1 MSKKRLRIQKTDAGV
16 QAYSEIHLRN
26 YLQAH
31 QYEMITKK
39 VSGEIEKNTQS
50 RLRVV
55 KDLMNNIT
63 NKNQK
68 FKDVSNF
75 LDDVDKGV
83 YTQSNLPGAQNKGK
97 KSDVRSTAAV
107 RKAFNTARREIT
119 NLTADDGNLSHIGIS
134 NLSIHLYAFYVELRA
149 FGANFNWK
157 ANPTT
162 QRGGG
167 PSGFEDKEPMEDM
180 YGNIMGIEY
189 KPVPTK
195 VRTYNQSQFDIFTE
209 DIRQLYFIA
218 KAVAEMPIS
227 KFTGNAI
234 TDMQTALNDYFAKGN
249 DQILADKKQIV
260 DVATGKADLELTFED
275 QQLRTDIEIL
285 VGESKARQLLGRKK
299 QADIEFI
306 KKYFKNDFSQI
317 TGSPSIKED
326 VIKGLSEQLV
336 TGNKPKTRRHSSKYT
351 STKKRKKPAAAQ
363 RVEKNIKDTL
373 KSAAVAGAAF
383 KGIKDLGK
391 SKAPGQ
397 KPTRGADESQ
407 MSPKELGYLKRKI
420 NTRLPQQVAENMGR
434 PALIFQTGRFANS
447 TRLVDLKQ
455 GDKNLVGKY
464 TYMLNPYETFE
475 NTGRYRWPTGYNPKP
490 LIAQSIRELA
500 EQYTNKKFTLR
511 RQ

>member
-1 MSKKRLRIQKTDAGV
+1 MSKKRLTIQKKDAGI
-16 QAYSEIHLRN
+16 QAYSEKHLKN

-31 QYEMITKK
+31 QYEMITRKI
-39 VSGEIEKNTQS
+39 SGEIEKNTQS

-55 KDLMNNIT
+55 KELMNDANEEAEG
-63 NKNQK
+63 
-68 FKDVSNF
+68 FKAVANF

-83 YTQSNLPGAQNKGK
+83 YGTTSTSGK
-97 KSDVRSTAAV
+97 KSDVRSTASV
-107 RKAFNTARREIT
+107 RDAFNRVKRDIT
-119 NLTADDGNLSHIGIS
+119 GLTSSNDDRSLSHVGIS

-149 FGANFNWK
+149 FGTNFNWK
-157 ANPTT
+157 AQTTT

-167 PSGFEDKEPMEDM
+167 PSGFIDEVPMIDEYDEVR
-180 YGNIMGIEY
+180 GIES
-189 KPVPTK
+189 KPVLTK
-195 VRTYNQSQFDIFTE
+195 VRTYNQTQFTAFTE
-209 DIRQLYFIA
+209 RIRQLYFMA

-227 KFTGNAI
+227 KFTGDKVA
-234 TDMQTALNDYFAKGN
+234 DMQTALTDYFAKGN
-249 DQILADKKQIV
+249 DKILADKKQVV
-260 DVATGKADLELTFED
+260 DVATGKAELELIFEEQD
-275 QQLRTDIEIL
+275 LRSEVENLIGT
-285 VGESKARQLLGRKK
+285 SKAKELLGRKK
-299 QADIEFI
+299 VADIEFI
-306 KKYFKNDFSQI
+306 RKHFANDFSQI
-317 TGSPSIKED
+317 VGSPSIKED

-336 TGNKPKTRRHSSKYT
+336 TGKKPKTRKHSSKYT
-351 STKKRKKPAAAQ
+351 NTKKRKKPAAAQ

-373 KSAAVAGAAF
+373 KAAAVAGAAF
-383 KGIKDLGK
+383 KGIRDVGK

-397 KPTRGADESQ
+397 KPQRKADGEALT
-407 MSPKELGYLKRKI
+407 PKQLGYLRRKI